1 MASPTPPAPPKVT
14 PGDVCASQP
23 NAFLAAVA
31 VVLEEEG
38 GYTPGLPDDPGGETN
53 FGISKRSY
61 PNLNIFTLTKAQAI
75 EIYRRDFWDAINLS
89 AIPQK
94 VALVV
99 FDSAVNQGTGT
110 AARILQAAL
119 GVAQDGVV
127 GPATA
132 KAAWGTAPT
141 PLMQSIAAQRALR
154 YSQAPNFKTW
164 GGAWMRRLLRIYT
177 QALVFDF

>member
-1 MASPTPPAPPKVT
+1 M
-14 PGDVCASQP
+14 
-23 NAFLAAVA
+23 AAVK
-31 VVLEEEG
+31 VILGEEG

-61 PNLNIFTLTKAQAI
+61 PNLNIFTLTEAEAI
-75 EIYRRDFWDAINLS
+75 AIYHRDYWDSINLS

-94 VALVV
+94 VALLVL
-99 FDSAVNQGTGT
+99 DSAVNQGVGT

-132 KAAWGTAPT
+132 RAAWGTAPT
-141 PLMQSIAAQRALR
+141 PLMIAIAAQRAIH
-154 YSQAPNFKTW
+154 YAQAPNFKTW
-164 GGAWMRRLLRIYT
+164 GGAWMRRLVRVYT
-177 QALVFDF
+177 AALVFDF